1 MYIIYLSYFGHG
13 ESKVLGIVNDLTH
26 RRRVPHDLLRNTSHV
41 DTSPTQLLVLNQSHL
56 GAVALA
62 RTITSETVIALYS
75 MVTAARRADAT
86 PPLPP
91 PAYE

>member
-1 MYIIYLSYFGHG
+1 M
-13 ESKVLGIVNDLTH
+13 LGIVNHLTD
-26 RRRVPHDLLRNTSHV
+26 RRRIPHDFLRNTSHI
-41 DTSPTQLLVLNQSHL
+41 DTSPAQLLVLNQSHL

-62 RTITSETVIALYS
+62 RTITRETVIALYS